1 MPDPTQET
9 ILMLTLDTL
18 GGTTA
23 PSFEQPL
30 EMLLACHDK
39 IRRFCDLLDKLPPYI
54 EEHGVDETA
63 RNAIDDVV
71 RYFDTAGPA
80 HHTDEEEELF
90 PLIEERLPTSASRL
104 EQLAAEHGY
113 LHSCWNAIRDDL
125 TSLRDGRIRQISKSE
140 LQEFARQYREH
151 AATEEAWLF
160 PAAASALSEDELL
173 AAGASMARRRAQSG

>member
-1 MPDPTQET
+1 
-9 ILMLTLDTL
+9 MLTLDTL
-18 GGTTA
+18 GASAA
-23 PSFEQPL
+23 PSFDQPL

-54 EEHGVDETA
+54 EEHGVDQAA
-63 RNAIDDVV
+63 RNTIDDVV
-71 RYFDTAGPA
+71 RYFDVAGPA

-90 PLIEERLPTSASRL
+90 PLIEERVPTAASRL
-104 EQLAAEHGY
+104 EQLSAEHGY

-125 TSLRDGRIRQISKSE
+125 IALRDGGIKQISKSE

-160 PAAASALSEDELL
+160 PTAASTLSAEELKQ
-173 AAGASMARRRAQSG
+173 AGAHMAERRAQAS